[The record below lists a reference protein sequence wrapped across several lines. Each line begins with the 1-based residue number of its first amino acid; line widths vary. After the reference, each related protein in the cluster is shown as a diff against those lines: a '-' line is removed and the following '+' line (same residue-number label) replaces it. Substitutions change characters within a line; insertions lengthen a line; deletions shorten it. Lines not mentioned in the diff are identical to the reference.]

1 MYNGEVTLQADNQRL
16 EGDNLLRSI
25 SIIGASGSI
34 GTQTLSVLRDQK
46 NIKLSGVSVH
56 SNLKALKAIIEEFNP
71 AHVAITREDLYA
83 EARDMLKDIRYE
95 GEVSFGMEGLIRIAT
110 LPEIDTV
117 VTSLMGMVGLRPTVE
132 AIKAGKDIALANKE
146 TLVAAG
152 EIVMRL
158 AREKGVRILP
168 VDSEHSAIFQSLQ
181 GSRREEVKNIILT
194 ASGGPFLGKNR
205 KYLEGVT
212 KEMALKHPN
221 WVMGAKITIDSSTL
235 MNKGLE
241 VIEARWL
248 FDVPYD
254 NIKVYVHPESII
266 HSMVEYRDNSIIAQL
281 GSPDMRLPI
290 QYALNYPER
299 HKAVAKELDFLGI
312 GALHFMEPDRETFRA
327 LDLAILAGKRGGL
340 STAVLNSANEE
351 AVSLFLRDKIRYI
364 DIISV
369 VEEALDYFDNLGE
382 ITLEKVFSTD
392 EAVRQHIRRKYKGV

>member
-1 MYNGEVTLQADNQRL
+1 M

-34 GTQTLSVLRDQK
+34 GTQTLSVLREQK
-46 NIKLSGVSVH
+46 NFKLSGVSVH

-71 AHVAITREDLYA
+71 GHVAITREDLYR
-83 EARDMLKDIRYE
+83 EAREMLKGIGYG

-117 VTSLMGMVGLRPTVE
+117 VTSLMGMVGLKPTVE

-181 GSRREEVKNIILT
+181 GSRREEVKSIILT

-254 NIKVYVHPESII
+254 SIKVYVHPESII

-299 HKAVAKELDFLGI
+299 HEAVARELDFLGI

-340 STAVLNSANEE
+340 ATAVLNSANEE
-351 AVSLFLRDKIRYI
+351 AVALFLRDKIRYI
-364 DIISV
+364 EIISV
-369 VEEALDYFDNLGE
+369 VEEALDHFSNLGE

-392 EAVRQHIRRKYKGV
+392 EEVRQHIRRKYKEV

>member
-1 MYNGEVTLQADNQRL
+1 M
-16 EGDNLLRSI
+16 RSI
-25 SIIGASGSI
+25 SIIGSSGSI
-34 GTQTLSVLRDQK
+34 GTQTLSVLREQK

-71 AHVAITREDLYA
+71 GHVAITREDLYR
-83 EARDMLKDIRYE
+83 EAREMLKGIGYG

-117 VTSLMGMVGLRPTVE
+117 VTSLMGMVGLKPTVE

-181 GSRREEVKNIILT
+181 GSRREEVKSIILT

-254 NIKVYVHPESII
+254 SIKVYVHPESII

-299 HKAVAKELDFLGI
+299 HEAVARELDFLGI

-340 STAVLNSANEE
+340 ATAVLNSANEE
-351 AVSLFLRDKIRYI
+351 AVSLFLQDKIRYI
-364 DIISV
+364 EIISV
-369 VEEALDYFDNLGE
+369 VEEALDHFSNLGE

-392 EAVRQHIRRKYKGV
+392 EEVRQHIRRKYKEV